1 MHFGHILWKA
11 LFVLIPLIYVNMAAE
26 CKSTEHHRE
35 LEDDCVKF
43 TVPQPDPGL
52 SHYWY
57 RPNCTTRDMLCYK
70 TPSGEVEL
78 KAQNRD
84 IPYICLE
91 NSTELLWC
99 NAWQN
104 HSGIYCHSVFTP
116 SNDGINRVDTCFN
129 LTITPKTTTTKKT
142 TTKKTTTTTTLASK
156 LKTRSTPVIKKPHI
170 DGTPPPSHNKPSLQK
185 PPLKTQVHTT
195 LTTLLQSYPS
205 LTTTPGYEVVQH
217 TPEKQVQNVTHLATI
232 VVLIVV
238 FVGIVT
244 LFIFKIPQKL
254 WRKHKAKTH
263 APFLERD
270 YDY

>member
-1 MHFGHILWKA
+1 MLKT
-11 LFVLIPLIYVNMAAE
+11 LLVLISLIYVNLAAQ
-26 CKSTEHHRE
+26 CTSTTHYRE
-35 LEDDCVKF
+35 KEDDCALFRVK
-43 TVPQPDPGL
+43 PPDPGL

-57 RPNCTTRDMLCYK
+57 RPNCTSRDMLCYK
-70 TPSGEVEL
+70 TPTGEGEL
-78 KAQNRD
+78 KSHHPD
-84 IPYICLE
+84 LPFTCLD

-99 NAWQN
+99 NIWQN
-104 HSGIYCHSVFTP
+104 HSGIYCHSLLTTS
-116 SNDGINRVDTCFN
+116 SNGGIHIVDTCFN
-129 LTITPKTTTTKKT
+129 LTVIPKTTTTRKTTTTKK

-156 LKTRSTPVIKKPHI
+156 VKTRSTPVIKKPHI

-185 PPLKTQVHTT
+185 PPLKTQINTT
-195 LTTLLQSYPS
+195 ITTLLQSYPS